1 MNNEVMTHRAT
12 NIILLD
18 ISLMVH
24 HAETLKP

>member
-1 MNNEVMTHRAT
+1 MTHRVT

>member
-1 MNNEVMTHRAT
+1 MNNEVMMLRVT

-24 HAETLKP
+24 HAETLNP